1 MYTFLKTLLI
11 VFACFTIKQS
21 SAQTFET
28 NMRKAYILLSI
39 AQERDR
45 QTAEILDDIKTKRI
59 RVEEDLIDA
68 QENPQ
73 TISKIEKDKLQT
85 QLKSLKKQESQS
97 TKKRIDA
104 SLYLTEIT
112 DLIKGNEQKRAK
124 YIADYEKKHGNLDN
138 AVTIDSNNPTVIPAQ
153 QERPTDK
160 IAVLEKE
167 TSENKTEKTKK
178 KEKPQTTKKSKTDT
192 KKRENNESGS
202 IQVGQIRKYD
212 AKEDVSINPPV
223 PECVVTFDGID
234 DFTKKKK
241 RELASQSFFRHT
253 EDFMKAAL
261 KDKDY
266 ISCDISASRIQGGY
280 YFMNL
285 NFTILTKEAQK
296 SFGFLD
302 KGSLFVFKLING
314 EIVSLYN
321 AKTDIGT
328 VDANNGTTSY
338 RVGLQLN
345 GAEVKALTSS
355 ELDIVRVA
363 WSTGYEDYEIFK
375 MDILMNMFRCLDK
388 ENK

>member
-1 MYTFLKTLLI
+1 MYSFLKTLFI
-11 VFACFTIKQS
+11 VIACFSIQQLPAQS
-21 SAQTFET
+21 FES

-73 TISKIEKDKLQT
+73 SISKIEKEKLQT
-85 QLKSLKKQESQS
+85 QLKSLKKQEAQA

-112 DLIKGNEQKRAK
+112 ELIKANEQKRAK
-124 YIADYEKKHGNLDN
+124 YIADYEKKYGNLDN
-138 AVTIDSNNPTVIPAQ
+138 AITIESNNLPNITKDDNQPV
-153 QERPTDK
+153 DK
-160 IAVLEKE
+160 IALLEKE
-167 TSENKTEKTKK
+167 PTNVKNEKPKK
-178 KEKPQTTKKSKTDT
+178 KDKPQSIKKSKTDT
-192 KKRENNESGS
+192 KKQETNSS
-202 IQVGQIRKYD
+202 SQSQIVQYRKYD
-212 AKEDVSINPPV
+212 AKTDVAINPPARD
-223 PECVVTFDGID
+223 CIVTFDGID

-241 RELASQSFFRHT
+241 REIALQSFFRHT
-253 EDFMKAAL
+253 EDFMKPAM

-266 ISCDISASRIQGGY
+266 INCDISASRIQGGF
-280 YFMNL
+280 YFINL

-302 KGSLFVFKLING
+302 KGALFVFKLING

-321 AKTDIGT
+321 TKTDIGT
-328 VDANNGTTSY
+328 VDVNNGTTIY

-345 GAEVKALTSS
+345 GAEVKALTST
-355 ELDIVRVA
+355 EMDVVRVA
-363 WSTGYEDYEIFK
+363 WSTGYEDYEIFN
-375 MDILMNMFRCLDK
+375 MDILINLFKCLDK